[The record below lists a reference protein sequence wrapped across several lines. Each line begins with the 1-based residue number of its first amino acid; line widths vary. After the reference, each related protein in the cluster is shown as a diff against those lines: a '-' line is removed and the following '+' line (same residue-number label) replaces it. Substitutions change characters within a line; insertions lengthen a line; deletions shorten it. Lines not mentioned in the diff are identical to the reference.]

1 MFFLLSK
8 ILEFFLLPLTW
19 ILLLFLTGLYLGSK
33 GRRYLLASGLLL
45 IFFTN
50 PFILNLAMK
59 AWEVPGRPNQ
69 SIQQPYDVVIVLGGS
84 MRYYNGVLER
94 PVYSSSADRL
104 IQAIALYQSG
114 KVRKILLTGGSG
126 RILFPEERE
135 SALLSQVL
143 LESGIPAADILVEN
157 ESRNTHQNAVETT
170 RILSHGNYGNRFL
183 ILTSAYHM
191 RRTLACF
198 HKAGIQGDPWAV
210 DQRAGD
216 GTLTPDRILI
226 PDASVLASWNILFH
240 EWFGVI
246 VYKMAGY
253 C

>member
-19 ILLLFLTGLYLGSK
+19 ILLLFMAGWYLGTRGK
-33 GRRYLLASGLLL
+33 RFLIASGLLL

-59 AWEVPGRPNQ
+59 AWEVPGRNNH
-69 SIQQPYDVVIVLGGS
+69 SIREPYDVVIVLGGS
-84 MRYYNGVLER
+84 MRYYNGALER

-104 IQAIALYQSG
+104 LQAIALYQSG
-114 KVRKILLTGGSG
+114 KVKKILLTGGSG
-126 RILFPEERE
+126 RILFPQERE
-135 SALLSQVL
+135 SVLLSKVL
-143 LESGIPAADILVEN
+143 LDSGIPAADILLEN
-157 ESRNTHQNAVETT
+157 ESRNTYQNAVETSL
-170 RILSHGNYGNRFL
+170 ILSKGSYGKRFL

-198 HKAGIQGDPWAV
+198 HKAGIQGDPWPV
-210 DQRAGD
+210 DQRAGE
-216 GTLTPDRILI
+216 GTLTPDRIII
-226 PDASVLASWNILFH
+226 PDGSVLASWNILFH
-240 EWFGVI
+240 EWFGVL
-246 VYKMAGY
+246 VYKVAGY